1 MQRSDHFVLKG
12 MAHLLLAFLLIISAC
27 SDDDEPSVHQIVNDD
42 VEGSI
47 AWQFVNV
54 APAAHAG
61 VVVNSASASSSHS
74 LSISS
79 SEVKADGFS
88 FWSLKVT
95 PPDIPVGASLEL
107 TVKVK
112 VTNVTGEGVFVALR
126 GDGDSSSSPIFFES
140 TQDIRTIDGTA
151 DFTTYGVKLDSYP
164 EGVTQIYI
172 FLIMD
177 ASGTGT
183 ANFDDI
189 SLISHH

>member
-1 MQRSDHFVLKG
+1 MRNDNLIGKTVGLLCG
-12 MAHLLLAFLLIISAC
+12 ILLLVSAC
-27 SDDDEPSVHQIVNDD
+27 SDDDDHTTTQIVDDD

-47 AWQFVNV
+47 GWQFVNM
-54 APAAHAG
+54 ASATHTG

-74 LSISS
+74 LSITS

-112 VTNVTGEGVFVALR
+112 VTDVTGEGVFVALR
-126 GDGDSSSSPIFFES
+126 GDGNSSSSSIFFKS
-140 TQDIRTIDGTA
+140 TQDNRTIDGTA
-151 DFTTYGVKLDSYP
+151 DFTTYSVKLSSYP
-164 EGVTQIYI
+164 EGVKNIYI
-172 FLIMD
+172 FLMMD
-177 ASGTGT
+177 GSGTGS

-189 SLISHH
+189 SLVSHH